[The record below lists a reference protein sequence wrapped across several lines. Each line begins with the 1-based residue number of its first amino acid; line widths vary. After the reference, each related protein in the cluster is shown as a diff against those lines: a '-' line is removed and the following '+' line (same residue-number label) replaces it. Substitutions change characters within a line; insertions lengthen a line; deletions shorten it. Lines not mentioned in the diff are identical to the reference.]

1 MHYTYRIGLVASLTL
16 ATFAPLG
23 LAQTATPPPPTTTTT
38 TTTTAPSAAQVSGAP
53 APTTPASTEAA
64 IQMEKYQVSDVP
76 IDQQI
81 LPTAR
86 PFTSVFGTEDNI
98 LDVPRNVTII
108 SRAQMDAIDIQDTTQ
123 FSKLTSSSYT
133 DSNFGSPSNPSIR
146 GQSSDVFMNG
156 MRQRIGE
163 SGDGMPIDFN
173 IVESVN
179 IVPGPATA
187 VQGASAY
194 VGGFV
199 DMISK
204 QPFFD
209 SNKTT
214 ISYTVGS
221 YDTNRWT
228 IDTGGPISPTLAYRF
243 SYSGEDSDGYWYDWI
258 KETTSFYG
266 AVTWRPTKDY
276 EVFVMS
282 KAFWADYRENFGIN
296 RPTQALI
303 SNGLYIP
310 GTNVDGGTMAGPGN
324 VQNAINVGG
333 GPGGGDVIDFGA
345 PVPVDYHET
354 AQGPASHAHGMEYN
368 TQVIQT
374 LALSTDIKVVN
385 NTMFSYTK
393 RDTFNSDGYSEI
405 IDPSW
410 FVDNRTGVII
420 SKPYVT
426 INTGLEE
433 KYQSTRAYDDF
444 FFEPV
449 NVWDLSNAALRS
461 DINSYLSVNGPGG
474 FLGVPTPGFENRYS
488 TPALGTF
495 GPGSG
500 NGGGMYFDLNDDTN
514 DSDEEEISPY
524 FQATWKL
531 SDSWNLITGARL
543 DVMHVQSRDPLNTA
557 ASASIEVG
565 EPNANISIV
574 DKLNPFVST
583 YLTYNYSQ
591 NYTGDLADGG
601 GFGLYADALGNPT
614 IPRSLFSEQ
623 SQLVELGA
631 KFQLDNN
638 RLFISNDVFTQ
649 SRQSKPQGSPVI
661 EYQFY
666 GYELS
671 INYQPNKQFFATLG
685 YSWINGS
692 SPVTAATF
700 PFQGYDGNQLPG
712 GPPIPQDEGG
722 TAPQQSSG
730 RLRAPGQ
737 PLDTFNALAS
747 YTFPCGFG
755 IESNVLVTSPMNND
769 YQGYLVIPTQ
779 YSVDAEVFYKMKRW
793 EFRLSGTNVTNQHN
807 WEPSVATYAL
817 EGIVPLP
824 GTEVFGTVKFKF

>member
-1 MHYTYRIGLVASLTL
+1 MNYTNRMGLVAGL
-16 ATFAPLG
+16 ALAAFSPVG
-23 LAQTATPPPPTTTTT
+23 LAQTASSTTTDTAAPATAVPTTSQ
-38 TTTTAPSAAQVSGAP
+38 AQGAA
-53 APTTPASTEAA
+53 PASTDNTAV
-64 IQMEKYQVSDVP
+64 QMEKFQVNDVP
-76 IDQQI
+76 IEQQI
-81 LPTAR
+81 LPTSR

-108 SRAQMDAIDIQDTTQ
+108 SREQMDIIDIQDTTQ

-146 GQSSDVFMNG
+146 GQSGDVFMNG

-209 SNKTT
+209 GQKTT
-214 ISYTVGS
+214 LSYTFGS

-228 IDTGGPISPTLAYRF
+228 IDTGGPISPTLAYRV
-243 SYSGEDSDGYWYDWI
+243 SYSGEDSDGYWDNWI
-258 KETTSFYG
+258 KETTSIYG
-266 AVTWRPTKDY
+266 ALTWRPTKNY

-296 RPTQALI
+296 RPTQQLI

-310 GTNVDGGTMAGPGN
+310 GTNVDGGTAAGPGN
-324 VQNAINVGG
+324 LENAINVGG
-333 GPGGGDVIDFGA
+333 GPGGGDVIDFGT
-345 PVPVDYHET
+345 PVPVNYHET

-368 TQVIQT
+368 SQVIQT
-374 LALSTDIKVVN
+374 LILSTEAKIVN
-385 NTMFSYTK
+385 NTMWTYTK

-405 IDPSW
+405 VDPSW
-410 FVDNRTGVII
+410 TLDNRTSLII
-420 SKPYVT
+420 TKPWVT

-449 NVWDLSNAALRS
+449 NVWDLSSDNLRP
-461 DINSYLSVNGPGG
+461 DVNFMLSKNGPGG
-474 FLGVPTPGFENRYS
+474 FLGMPVPGFEDRYA

-500 NGGGMYFDLNDDTN
+500 NGGGLYFNLNNDTN
-514 DSDEEEISPY
+514 VSEAASAAPY

-531 SDSWNLITGARL
+531 NDNWNLVTGARM
-543 DVMHVQSRDPLNTA
+543 DVMHVETSDPLNPGA
-557 ASASIEVG
+557 EASLEVG
-565 EPNANISIV
+565 EPSLNLSIV
-574 DKLNPFVST
+574 DKVSPQFST
-583 YLTYNYSQ
+583 YFTYNYSE

-601 GFGLYADALGNPT
+601 GFGIYADANGNPT

-623 SQLVELGA
+623 SQLFEVGG
-631 KFQLDNN
+631 KFSLDDNK
-638 RLFISNDVFTQ
+638 LFISNDIFQQT
-649 SRQSKPQGSPVI
+649 RQSKPQGSPVI
-661 EYQFY
+661 QYLYY
-666 GYELS
+666 GYEVSL
-671 INYQPNKQFFATLG
+671 NYQPNKQFLATLG

-692 SPVTAATF
+692 SPVTASTF

-712 GPPIPQDEGG
+712 GPPIPLDEGG

-737 PLDTFNALAS
+737 PLDTFNALAK

-779 YSVDAEVFYKMKRW
+779 YSLDAELSYKYKHW

-817 EGIVPLP
+817 EGIVSLP
-824 GTEVFGTVKFKF
+824 GTQIFGTVKYRF

>member
-1 MHYTYRIGLVASLTL
+1 LGLVAGVLL
-16 ATFAPLG
+16 ATFAPHAR
-23 LAQTATPPPPTTTTT
+23 AQTSTPATDATTTTT
-38 TTTTAPSAAQVSGAP
+38 TTTTSTPTPSQVAGSS
-53 APTTPASTEAA
+53 STDTAV
-64 IQMEKYQVSDVP
+64 QMEKFQVNDVP
-76 IDQQI
+76 IEQQI
-81 LPTAR
+81 LPTSR

-173 IVESVN
+173 IVESIN

-199 DMISK
+199 DFISK

-209 SNKTT
+209 GAKSS
-214 ISYTVGS
+214 ISYTAGS

-228 IDTGGPISPTLAYRF
+228 LDTGGPISPTLAYRF
-243 SYSGEDSDGYWYDWI
+243 SYSGEDSDGFYYNWI
-258 KETTSFYG
+258 KETTSIYG
-266 AVTWRPTKDY
+266 AITWRPTKNY
-276 EVFVMS
+276 ELFAMS

-296 RPTQALI
+296 RPTQQLI
-303 SNGLYIP
+303 SDGLYIP
-310 GTNVDGGTMAGPGN
+310 GTNINNGTVAGPGN
-324 VQNAINVGG
+324 LQNALNVTGS
-333 GPGGGDVIDFGA
+333 DTIAFGA
-345 PVPVDYHET
+345 PVPVDYHQT

-368 TQVIQT
+368 SQVIQT
-374 LALSTDIKVVN
+374 IGLGTDAKIVN

-405 IDPSW
+405 VDPSW
-410 FVDNRTGVII
+410 FIDNRTEFIMT
-420 SKPYVT
+420 KPWVT
-426 INTGLEE
+426 VNTGLEE

-449 NVWDLSNAALRS
+449 NVWDLSNPALRS
-461 DINSYLSVNGPGG
+461 DLNSYLAKIGPAG
-474 FLGVPTPGFENRYS
+474 FLGQPVPGFQDRYA
-488 TPALGTF
+488 TPSLGTF

-500 NGGGMYFDLNDDTN
+500 NGGGLFFDLNDDTN
-514 DSDEEEISPY
+514 VSEAGSVSPY

-531 SDSWNLITGARL
+531 AETWNLVTGARM
-543 DVMHVQSRDPLNTA
+543 DIIHVQTSDPFNA
-557 ASASIEVG
+557 GASASLEVG
-565 EPNANISIV
+565 EPNMNISLV
-574 DKLNPFVST
+574 DKINPMVST
-583 YLTYNYSQ
+583 YATYNYSQ

-601 GFGLYADALGNPT
+601 GFGLYADANGNPT

-623 SQLVELGA
+623 SQLFEVGA
-631 KFQLDNN
+631 KFQLEDNK
-638 RLFISNDVFTQ
+638 LFISNDVFEQT
-649 SRQSKPQGSPVI
+649 RQNKPQGSPVI
-661 EYQFY
+661 QYTYY

-700 PFQGYDGNQLPG
+700 PFQGYDTNQIPG
-712 GPPIPQDEGG
+712 GPPNPNANPVQ
-722 TAPQQSSG
+722 ASG

-747 YTFPCGFG
+747 YTFPNGFG
-755 IESNVLVTSPMNND
+755 IESNILVTSPMNND

-779 YSVDAEVFYKMKRW
+779 YSLDAEVFYKWKHYEIRV
-793 EFRLSGTNVTNQHN
+793 SGTNVTNQHN

-824 GTEVFGTVKFKF
+824 GAEVFVTLKYKW

>member
-1 MHYTYRIGLVASLTL
+1 MHNTYRIGLAACL
-16 ATFAPLG
+16 ALAALAPLSR
-23 LAQTATPPPPTTTTT
+23 AQTAAPAATDTTTTT
-38 TTTTAPSAAQVSGAP
+38 TTTTTVPTPAQAAAAP
-53 APTTPASTEAA
+53 APADDSTV
-64 IQMEKYQVSDVP
+64 QMEKFNVNDVP
-76 IDQQI
+76 IEQQI
-81 LPTAR
+81 LPTSR

-173 IVESVN
+173 IVESIN
-179 IVPGPATA
+179 IIPGPATA

-209 SNKTT
+209 STKGS
-214 ISYTVGS
+214 ISYTAGS

-228 IDTGGPISPTLAYRF
+228 IDIGGPISPTLAYRF
-243 SYSGEDSDGYWYDWI
+243 SYSGEDSDGYYLDWI
-258 KETTSFYG
+258 KQTTSLYG
-266 AVTWRPTKDY
+266 AISWRPTKNY
-276 EVFVMS
+276 EMFVMS

-296 RPTQALI
+296 RPTQQLI
-303 SNGLYIP
+303 SNGLYVP
-310 GTNVDGGTMAGPGN
+310 GTNVNNGTTAGPGN
-324 VQNAINVGG
+324 LQNALNVTGS
-333 GPGGGDVIDFGA
+333 DTVDFGT

-368 TQVIQT
+368 SQVIQT
-374 LALSTDIKVVN
+374 LGLTPDIKVVN

-405 IDPSW
+405 VDPSW
-410 FVDNRTGVII
+410 FIDNRTEVII
-420 SKPYVT
+420 TKSFVT
-426 INTGLEE
+426 VNTGLEE

-449 NVWDLSNAALRS
+449 NVWDLSNRAYRS
-461 DINSYLSVNGPGG
+461 DLNSYLALVGGGG
-474 FLGVPTPGFENRYS
+474 FEGMPVPGFQDRYA
-488 TPALGTF
+488 TPSLFTF

-500 NGGGMYFDLNDDTN
+500 NGGGTYTDGNDDTN
-514 DSDEEEISPY
+514 VSSQAAVSPY

-531 SDSWNLITGARL
+531 AESWNLVTGARM
-543 DVMHVQSRDPLNTA
+543 DIMRVETADPFNPGA
-557 ASASIEVG
+557 EASLEVG
-565 EPNANISIV
+565 EPNLNVSLV
-574 DKLNPFVST
+574 DKVNPMMSA

-601 GFGLYADALGNPT
+601 GFGLYADPNGNPT

-631 KFQLDNN
+631 KFQLLNDK
-638 RLFISNDVFTQ
+638 LFISNDVFEQT
-649 SRQSKPQGSPVI
+649 RQNKPQGSPVI
-661 EYQFY
+661 QYTFY

-671 INYQPNKQFFATLG
+671 LNYQPNKQFFATMG

-700 PFQGYDGNQLPG
+700 PFQGYDTNQIPG
-712 GPPIPQDEGG
+712 GPP
-722 TAPQQSSG
+722 APYAPTTTLQSSG

-779 YSVDAEVFYKMKRW
+779 YSLDAEVFYKWKTW
-793 EFRLSGTNVTNQHN
+793 EIRVSGTNVTNQHN

-824 GTEVFGTVKFKF
+824 GAEMFVTLKYKF

>member
-1 MHYTYRIGLVASLTL
+1 MNQSKRMWLVAGT
-16 ATFAPLG
+16 AMAIFARVG
-23 LAQTATPPPPTTTTT
+23 LAQTATPPASSDQ
-38 TTTTAPSAAQVSGAP
+38 TTAPPAPSTAQVQSAQAGTE
-53 APTTPASTEAA
+53 PTVK
-64 IQMEKYQVSDVP
+64 MEKYEVNDVP
-76 IDQQI
+76 LEQQI
-81 LPTAR
+81 LPTSR

-108 SRAQMDAIDIQDTTQ
+108 SRAQMDVIDIQDTTQ

-146 GQSSDVFMNG
+146 GQSGDVFMNG

-179 IVPGPATA
+179 IIPGPATA
-187 VQGASAY
+187 VQGSSAY

-209 SNKTT
+209 GSKTV

-221 YDTNRWT
+221 YDTDRWT
-228 IDTGGPISPTLAYRF
+228 LDTGGPISSNLAYRF
-243 SYSGEDSDGYWYDWI
+243 SYSGEDSDEYWYNSI
-258 KETTSFYG
+258 KQTTSVYG
-266 AVTWRPTKDY
+266 AITWRPTDNY
-276 EVFVMS
+276 ELFVNA
-282 KAFWADYRENFGIN
+282 KAYWADYRENFGVN

-303 SNGLYIP
+303 SDGLYTP
-310 GTNVDGGTMAGPGN
+310 GTNVDNGTMAGPGN
-324 VQNAINVGG
+324 LQNAINVGT
-333 GPGGGDVIDFGA
+333 GPGGGDIIDFGT
-345 PVPVDYHET
+345 PVPLDYHET

-368 TQVIQT
+368 SQVIQK
-374 LALSTDIKVVN
+374 LRLSSDSQLVN

-405 IDPSW
+405 IDPAW
-410 FVDNRTGVII
+410 FIDNRTEVII
-420 SKPYVT
+420 TKSFVT

-433 KYQSTRAYDDF
+433 KYQSVRAYDDF

-449 NVWDLSNAALRS
+449 NVWDLSNPSLRS
-461 DINSYLSVNGPGG
+461 NINSYLAQGGPGG
-474 FLGVPTPGFENRYS
+474 FLGAPVPGFQDRYA

-500 NGGGMYFDLNDDTN
+500 NGGGLYFNLNNDTN
-514 DSDEEEISPY
+514 DSEQEAISPY

-531 SDSWNLITGARL
+531 TESWNLVTGARL
-543 DVMHVQSRDPLNTA
+543 DIMHVQSKDPLNLPGA
-557 ASASIEVG
+557 AASIEVG
-565 EPNANISIV
+565 EPNANVSLV
-574 DKLNPFVST
+574 DKLTPNMTVYAT
-583 YLTYNYSQ
+583 ANYSQ
-591 NYTGDLADGG
+591 NYTGELADGG
-601 GFGLYADALGNPT
+601 GFGIYADANGNPSL
-614 IPRSLFSEQ
+614 PRSLFSEQ
-623 SQLVELGA
+623 SQLFEMGA

-638 RLFISNDVFTQ
+638 KLFISNDIFAQT
-649 SRQSKPQGSPVI
+649 RQNKPQGSPVI
-661 EYQFY
+661 QYLYY

-671 INYQPNKQFFATLG
+671 INYQPNKRFFATLG

-692 SPVTAATF
+692 SPVSASTF

-722 TAPQQSSG
+722 TFPQQSTG

-747 YTFPCGFG
+747 YTFASGFG
-755 IESNVLVTSPMNND
+755 IESNILVTSPMNND

-779 YSVDAEVFYKMKRW
+779 YSVDAELFYKTKHW

-824 GTEVFGTVKFKF
+824 GAQIFGTVKYKF

>member
-1 MHYTYRIGLVASLTL
+1 MIASQ
-16 ATFAPLG
+16 AG
-23 LAQTATPPPPTTTTT
+23 AQTASPTPAPAATADSSTTTTT
-38 TTTTAPSAAQVSGAP
+38 PTPSQVAGPATTEPAVKMESFQVN
-53 APTTPASTEAA
+53 
-64 IQMEKYQVSDVP
+64 DVP
-76 IDQQI
+76 IEQQI
-81 LPTAR
+81 LPTSR
-86 PFTSVFGTEDNI
+86 PFASVFGTDDNI
-98 LDVPRNVTII
+98 LDVPRNVTIV
-108 SRAQMDAIDIQDTTQ
+108 SRAQMDVIDIQDTTQ

-146 GQSSDVFMNG
+146 GQSGDVFING

-173 IVESVN
+173 VVESVN

-209 SNKTT
+209 TSKTT
-214 ISYTVGS
+214 ISFTKGS
-221 YDTNRWT
+221 YDTNRWN
-228 IDTGGPISPTLAYRF
+228 IDSGGPITPTLAYRF
-243 SYSGEDSDGYWYDWI
+243 SYSGEDSDGFWDNWI
-258 KETTSFYG
+258 KEDTSIYG
-266 AVTWRPTKDY
+266 ALTWRPTKSY
-276 EVFVMS
+276 EVFVMA

-296 RPTQALI
+296 RPTQQLI
-303 SNGLYIP
+303 SNGLYVP
-310 GTNVDGGTMAGPGN
+310 GTNVDNGTMAGPGN
-324 VQNAINVGG
+324 LQNAINVGT

-345 PVPVDYHET
+345 PVPVNYHQT

-368 TQVIQT
+368 SQVIQT
-374 LALSTDIKVVN
+374 LILSTDAKVVN
-385 NTMFSYTK
+385 NTLWTYTK

-405 IDPSW
+405 VDPSW
-410 FVDNRTGVII
+410 TLDNRTSLII
-420 SKPYVT
+420 TKPWVT
-426 INTGLEE
+426 VNTGLEE

-449 NVWDLSNAALRS
+449 NVWDLSNDALRG
-461 DINSYLSVNGPGG
+461 DINSYLAAGGGGG
-474 FLGVPTPGFENRYS
+474 FLGTRVPGFQDRYA

-500 NGGGMYFDLNDDTN
+500 NGGGLYFNLNNDTN
-514 DSDEEEISPY
+514 VSEATTVSPY
-524 FQATWKL
+524 IQATWKL
-531 SDSWNLITGARL
+531 AETWNLVTGARI
-543 DVMHVQSRDPLNTA
+543 DVMHVETSDPLNPG
-557 ASASIEVG
+557 ASAALEVG
-565 EPNANISIV
+565 EPSLNLSIV
-574 DKLNPFVST
+574 DKVSPQFST
-583 YLTYNYSQ
+583 YFTYNYSQ

-601 GFGLYADALGNPT
+601 GFGIYADANGNPT

-623 SQLVELGA
+623 SQLFELGG
-631 KFQLDNN
+631 KFSLDDNK
-638 RLFISNDVFTQ
+638 LFISNDIFEQ

-661 EYQFY
+661 EYIYY

-671 INYQPNKQFFATLG
+671 INFQPNKQFFATLG

-692 SPVTAATF
+692 SPAAEF
-700 PFQGYDGNQLPG
+700 PFQGYDGNQVPG
-712 GPPIPQDEGG
+712 GPPIPLDEGG
-722 TAPQQSSG
+722 TTPQQTTG

-737 PLDTFNALAS
+737 PLNTFNALAS
-747 YTFPCGFG
+747 YTFANGFG
-755 IESNVLVTSPMNND
+755 VESNILVTSPMNND

-779 YSVDAEVFYKMKRW
+779 YTLDAEVFYKMDKHW

-824 GTEVFGTVKFKF
+824 GAQVFATVKYRF

>member
-1 MHYTYRIGLVASLTL
+1 LGLVASLALATL
-16 ATFAPLG
+16 APLSI
-23 LAQTATPPPPTTTTT
+23 AQTAAPAPAADQTTTTT
-38 TTTTAPSAAQVSGAP
+38 TTTTSTPTAAQTQGAP
-53 APTTPASTEAA
+53 PASVSNEAA
-64 IQMEKYQVSDVP
+64 VQMQQYNVSDVP
-76 IDQQI
+76 IEQQI
-81 LPTAR
+81 LPTSR

-108 SRAQMDAIDIQDTTQ
+108 SRAQMDVIDIQDTTQ

-209 SNKTT
+209 ATRGS
-214 ISYTVGS
+214 ISYTLGS

-228 IDTGGPISPTLAYRF
+228 LDVGGPIDPTLAYRF
-243 SYSGEDSDGYWYDWI
+243 SYSGEDSDGYYLDWI
-258 KETTSFYG
+258 KETTSVYG
-266 AVTWRPTKDY
+266 AVEWRPTKSYDI
-276 EVFVMS
+276 FVMS

-303 SNGLYIP
+303 SDGLYVP
-310 GTNVDGGTMAGPGN
+310 GTNVNNGTMAGPGN
-324 VQNAINVGG
+324 LENAVNVTGS
-333 GPGGGDVIDFGA
+333 DTIDFGA

-368 TQVIQT
+368 SQVIQT
-374 LALSTDIKVVN
+374 LILSTEAKIVN
-385 NTMFSYTK
+385 NTMWSYTK

-405 IDPSW
+405 VDPSW
-410 FVDNRTGVII
+410 FVDNRTSFI
-420 SKPYVT
+420 VT
-426 INTGLEE
+426 LPSVTFNTGLEE

-449 NVWDLSNAALRS
+449 NVWDLSNRAFRS
-461 DINSYLSVNGPGG
+461 DLNSYLAAVGGGG
-474 FLGVPTPGFENRYS
+474 FLGTPVPGFEDRYA

-500 NGGGMYFDLNDDTN
+500 NGGGLYFNLNNDTN
-514 DSDEEEISPY
+514 VSEAATVSPY
-524 FQATWKL
+524 FQSTWKL
-531 SDSWNLITGARL
+531 SETWNVVAGGRL
-543 DVMHVQSRDPLNTA
+543 DIMHIETSDPLNPG
-557 ASASIEVG
+557 ASASLEVG
-565 EPNANISIV
+565 EPNLNVSLV
-574 DKLNPFVST
+574 DKITPSVST

-601 GFGLYADALGNPT
+601 GFGIYADANGNPT
-614 IPRSLFSEQ
+614 LPRSLFSEQ

-631 KFQLDNN
+631 KFQLLNN
-638 RLFISNDVFTQ
+638 TLFISNDVFEQT
-649 SRQSKPQGSPVI
+649 RQNKPQGSPVI
-661 EYQFY
+661 EYMFY

-671 INYQPNKQFFATLG
+671 INYQPNKEFFATLG

-692 SPVTAATF
+692 SPVTASTF
-700 PFQGYDGNQLPG
+700 PFQGYDGNQIPG
-712 GPPIPQDEGG
+712 GPPVPLDEGG
-722 TAPQQSSG
+722 TVPQQSSG

-755 IESNVLVTSPMNND
+755 VESNILVTSPMNND

-779 YSVDAEVFYKMKRW
+779 YSVDAEVSYKAKTW
-793 EFRLSGTNVTNQHN
+793 EIRLSGTNVTNQHN

-824 GTEVFGTVKFKF
+824 GAEFFATFKYKF